1 MDVWSPTDRWL
12 AGNVLRQRYLIMLIV
27 SIVGDQSW
35 TAKIRRSRRSE
46 LLLVSY
52 WELLLLLQ
60 SWLRLLVLLLLLL
73 LLPVIRVGLLLD
85 RHR

>member
-1 MDVWSPTDRWL
+1 
-12 AGNVLRQRYLIMLIV
+12 MLIV

-35 TAKIRRSRRSE
+35 TAKSWRTRRSE
-46 LLLVSY
+46 LLLVSC

-73 LLPVIRVGLLLD
+73 LLLLPVIRVGLLLD